1 MQLSNQQI
9 NLFLEDTE
17 WPLEYIN
24 HDRQIARAIVV
35 DGDGMFYFVRIDRD
49 DDFGKARCIETS
61 GGGVE
66 DGENP
71 DTAIYRELKEELGA
85 DVEVLCKIGVV
96 QDYYNLIHRHNIN
109 NYYLCKALSFG
120 GKNLTQ
126 DEIENFHLSTL
137 RLTYEEAI
145 FEYEKCATT
154 PLGRLIANREL
165 PVLKQAKVI
174 LETYKT

>member
-35 DGDGMFYFVRIDRD
+35 DAEEMFYFVRIDRD

-71 DTAIYRELKEELGA
+71 DTAI
-85 DVEVLCKIGVV
+85 
-96 QDYYNLIHRHNIN
+96 
-109 NYYLCKALSFG
+109 
-120 GKNLTQ
+120 
-126 DEIENFHLSTL
+126 
-137 RLTYEEAI
+137 
-145 FEYEKCATT
+145 
-154 PLGRLIANREL
+154 
-165 PVLKQAKVI
+165 
-174 LETYKT
+174 